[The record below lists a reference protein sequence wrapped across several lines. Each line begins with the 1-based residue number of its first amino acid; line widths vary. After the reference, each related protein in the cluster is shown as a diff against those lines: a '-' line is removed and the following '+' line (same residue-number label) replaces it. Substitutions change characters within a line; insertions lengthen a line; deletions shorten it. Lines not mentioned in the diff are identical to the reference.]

1 MKDSSMKISVMRGAV
16 TAIIIFVLNKLF
28 IAAAWALNASDILW
42 SCYYIALIVVIGFGI
57 RGRIMKYYCVSL
69 ICFTV
74 VSVLIAIAALIINID
89 KCIFETIFGSVDKM
103 WAGDGFMLVVVFMS
117 TLICSA
123 IGMVISFVKTLIY
136 QKRGKL
142 K

>member
-28 IAAAWALNASDILW
+28 IAAAWDLNTSDILW
-42 SCYYIALIVVIGFGI
+42 ICYYIALIVVIGFGI
-57 RGRIMKYYCVSL
+57 RGRIMKYYWVSL
-69 ICFTV
+69 ISFIV
-74 VSVLIAIAALIINID
+74 VSVLIGIAALIINID

-103 WAGDGFMLVVVFMS
+103 WAGDGFMLMVVFMS

-123 IGMVISFVKTLIY
+123 IGMVISFILTLIY